1 MSGSFVLTPS
11 ASRDIDDIFEY
22 VLEHSG
28 PNQALHIHKKL
39 VDGFKMVG
47 EYPGIGHV
55 REDLADESVRVHAVF
70 SFLVIYRSETK
81 PVQVL
86 RVIHGARDLNSA
98 ME

>member
-1 MSGSFVLTPS
+1 
-11 ASRDIDDIFEY
+11 
-22 VLEHSG
+22 
-28 PNQALHIHKKL
+28 
-39 VDGFKMVG
+39 MVG
-47 EYPGIGHV
+47 EYPGIGHI

-70 SFLVIYRSETK
+70 SFLVIYRPETK